1 MIAGQIRANFNKNEN
16 KKINKRRQEEGMK
29 KVKDGRKK
37 E

>member
-16 KKINKRRQEEGMK
+16 KKINKRRQEEGIK
-29 KVKDGRKK
+29 KVNDGRKK